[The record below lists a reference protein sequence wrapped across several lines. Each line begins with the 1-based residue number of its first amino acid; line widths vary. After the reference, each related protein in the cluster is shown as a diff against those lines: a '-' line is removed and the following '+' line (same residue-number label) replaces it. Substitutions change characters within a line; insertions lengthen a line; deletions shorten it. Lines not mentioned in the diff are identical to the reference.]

1 LKEQLVLLYQ
11 LQKIDSRVQEVRAS
25 IKALPEKLQP
35 AVQDLAK
42 LESMLQME
50 KDGLADTEAWRRD
63 QEGMIKADED
73 SLRKAKAKL
82 QAAKSTKDYSAAS
95 REVDTK
101 RRNISERE
109 DEVLKV
115 IDAIDTTRAQIE
127 AHQGDV
133 DNLRTH
139 VEAEQAR
146 IQERVSELETEA
158 TEHATGRDEIANKL
172 SDLDKRTLKRYDL
185 VMRRRRYAM
194 APVIGGVC
202 QGCHMSLPPQLN
214 NVLARGDSIE
224 TCPRCNRIVYRK
236 ELFDLET
243 DDNAAEA
250 AAAE

>member
-1 LKEQLVLLYQ
+1 MKEQLVLLYQ

-42 LESMLQME
+42 LEAMLQLE
-50 KDGLADTEAWRRD
+50 KDGLADTEKWRRE
-63 QEGMIKADED
+63 QEGMIKADEE
-73 SLRKAKAKL
+73 SLRKAKMKL

-95 REVDTK
+95 REVETK

-109 DEVLKV
+109 DEILKV
-115 IDAIDTTRAQIE
+115 IEAIETTRAQIE

-146 IQERVSELETEA
+146 IAERVAELEKEA
-158 TEHATGRDEIANKL
+158 TEHAAGRDELVTRLREI
-172 SDLDKRTLKRYDL
+172 DERTLKRYDL

-194 APVIGGVC
+194 APVVAGVC

-214 NVLARGDSIE
+214 NVLARGNSIE
-224 TCPRCNRIVYRK
+224 TCPRCNRIVYRQ
-236 ELFDLET
+236 ELFDLEGA
-243 DDNAAEA
+243 DGSES